1 MKKILIIIL
10 GIAIFQSCTVVVTP
24 NEDVHYINEDFMLLD
39 KFEENM
45 VIGGETRSIRTWKI
59 MRITIDGV
67 GDSIMVAEINNK
79 DANNC
84 NCGIITDELW
94 FKRSVGDV
102 LHFDYIRKDRF
113 FSTKNTT
120 KYGDLQYTDD
130 GSMTITTPEPVEFTT
145 INTTII
151 NLNKLEIERRI
162 LEIDR
167 EIMALE
173 RELETLKESQ

>member
-1 MKKILIIIL
+1 MRKILIILI

-24 NEDVHYINEDFMLLD
+24 DEDIHYVNDDFVLLD
-39 KFEENM
+39 KYEEKM
-45 VIGGETRSIRTWKI
+45 VIGGETRNIRTWKI
-59 MRITIDGV
+59 MRITTEGV
-67 GDSIMVAEINNK
+67 GDSVMVAEINNK

-94 FKRSVGDV
+94 FKRNVGDI

-120 KYGDLQYTDD
+120 YGDLQYTDD
-130 GSMTITTPEPVEFTT
+130 GSMTITTIEPVEFTT
-145 INTTII
+145 VNTAII
-151 NLNKLEIERRI
+151 NLSKIQIESRI

-167 EIMALE
+167 KIMSLE
-173 RELETLKESQ
+173 RELEMLKESQK